1 MIRTVGKVGSDGKNI
16 LWFFIIC
23 YTGTSIMM
31 PKIESNLS
39 RKGAVTFFRKMI
51 EREKKYRV
59 N

>member
-1 MIRTVGKVGSDGKNI
+1 MIRTVGKVGSDGKSI
-16 LWFFIIC
+16 VWYFIIC
-23 YTGTSIMM
+23 YTGKFIMM

-39 RKGAVTFFRKMI
+39 RKGAVTFFQKMI